1 MRDETRLER
10 QRDENFGGGGG
21 SWLRE
26 DCKAGLFGA
35 DWKRNENVRLRMDWL
50 TATAERGEGE
60 RESMRGR

>member
-10 QRDENFGGGGG
+10 QMDENFGGGGPG
-21 SWLRE
+21 SE

-60 RESMRGR
+60 KK

>member
-10 QRDENFGGGGG
+10 QMDENFGGGGG
-21 SWLRE
+21 PGSE

-60 RESMRGR
+60 KK

>member
-10 QRDENFGGGGG
+10 QRDENLGGG

-35 DWKRNENVRLRMDWL
+35 DWKRNENVRLSMDWL